1 MLDGISK
8 ILTGEVLHVL
18 SDMGHGDVLIIADAN
33 FPGEAI
39 SKYTNYGKLIRLP
52 GTDVAGVYEAINAL
66 FPLDVAY
73 SENPIAVME
82 LTDSDKAKGMPTP
95 MAWVDFEEILHKRYP
110 EAGLSKIERFAFYEE
125 AKKSFVVIQTGEERQ
140 YGNLLLVKGC
150 VL

>member
-8 ILTGEVLHVL
+8 ILTGEVLHAI

-39 SKYTNYGKLIRLP
+39 SKYTSYGKLIRLP
-52 GTDVAGVYEAINAL
+52 GTDVAQVYEAINTL

-73 SENPIAVME
+73 SEKPVAVME
-82 LTDSDKAKGMPTP
+82 LTDSDKAKGMKAPA
-95 MAWVDFEEILHKRYP
+95 AWADFEKTLHKRYP
-110 EAGLSKIERFAFYEE
+110 ETNLSQIERFAFYEA
-125 AKKSFVVIQTGEERQ
+125 AKKSYVVIETGEERQ